1 MSKIQVSLELQSE
14 EKHDGVGGA
23 IDGYKVVT
31 QLHGRDAHASATESA
46 RSQRGESPLQAY
58 ALRPVTESNCVAAR
72 RGGEQLEVKRPVRTI
87 RNLFRPGIPDEPA
100 GRGRNLTRGNGKLSR

>member
-1 MSKIQVSLELQSE
+1 MW
-14 EKHDGVGGA
+14 HRNTGGA
-23 IDGYKVVT
+23 FDRSILVMR
-31 QLHGRDAHASATESA
+31 LHGQDAHASATESA